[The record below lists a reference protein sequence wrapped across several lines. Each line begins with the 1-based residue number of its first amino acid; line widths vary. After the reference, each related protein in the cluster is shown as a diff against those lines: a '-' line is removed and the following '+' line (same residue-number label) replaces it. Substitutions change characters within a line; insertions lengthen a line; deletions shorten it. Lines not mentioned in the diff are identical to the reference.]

1 MRRNLLLIIFVCTAM
16 IMVSCSED
24 NMNGLPDNSGE
35 STELRCIDNLLVF
48 PDNVSL
54 QKALSV
60 HASNGLKESFV
71 SQQNI
76 FDLLVEKEYQRALY
90 LKGLSDEEYDK
101 VDRHCDYYRELL
113 EKQFIKEAGY
123 TDGSQL
129 YQLNLCLPTYAK
141 VLNAEGFFAVN
152 DTIYQVTANQFKI
165 WKGGD
170 IENYRVLNEV
180 SETDASRGIYV
191 YDYSATGTGVKTRSL
206 FPLYNVDQEVA
217 YWSAVDPYDNPIRRS
232 ILTFYDK
239 TVLALPGYKRDI
251 YIRVSYQKKVDGRN
265 YSFVSASFQLRASF
279 KVYVD
284 KQPAPQIMLN
294 ANGTSAD
301 IWYTVYFPYEMLMEG
316 KQSQVA
322 DDRYWNI
329 TNFSVEAD
337 FIRVEEQESA
347 PITIRNYTKFIGT
360 RFEPLAGTFNY
371 TSDGSIRLNT
381 LLP

>member
-90 LKGLSDEEYDK
+90 LKGLSDEEYYK

-170 IENYRVLNEV
+170 IENYWVLNEV
-180 SETDASRGIYV
+180 SETDVARGIYV

-206 FPLYNVDQEVA
+206 FPLYSVDQEVA
-217 YWSAVDPYDNPIRRS
+217 YWGADDPYNNPARRG
-232 ILTFYDK
+232 IVTFYDK

-251 YIRVSYQKKVDGRN
+251 YIRVSYQEKVDGRN
-265 YSFVSASFQLRASF
+265 FVFRPAGFALSAFF
-279 KVYVD
+279 FVYVD
-284 KQPAPQIMLN
+284 KQPAPQIN
-294 ANGTSAD
+294 FFANGTASD

-316 KQSQVA
+316 KQSQIA

-329 TNFSVEAD
+329 TRIALEVAYRKDGMRNFTTEFSGD
-337 FIRVEEQESA
+337 RQ
-347 PITIRNYTKFIGT
+347 
-360 RFEPLAGTFNY
+360 EPLLGIFNY
-371 TSDGSIRLNT
+371 RSNSSLRLTT

>member
-24 NMNGLPDNSGE
+24 NLKGLPDNSGE

-90 LKGLSDEEYDK
+90 LKGLSDEEYGK

-113 EKQFIKEAGY
+113 EKQFIKETGY

-170 IENYRVLNEV
+170 IKNYRVLNEV
-180 SETDASRGIYV
+180 SETDVARGIYV
-191 YDYSATGTGVKTRSL
+191 CDYSASEARVKTRSL
-206 FPLYNVDQEVA
+206 FPLYSVDQEVA
-217 YWSAVDPYDNPIRRS
+217 YWGSDDPYYNPVRRG
-232 ILTFYDK
+232 IVTFYDK
-239 TVLALPGYKRDI
+239 TVLVFPDSYKRDI
-251 YIRVSYQKKVDGRN
+251 YIRVSYQEKVDGRN
-265 YSFVSASFQLRASF
+265 YVFVNTGFQLSAFFS
-279 KVYVD
+279 VYVD
-284 KQPAPQIMLN
+284 KQPAPEIGMF

-301 IWYTVYFPYEMLMEG
+301 IWYTVYFPYEMFMEG
-316 KQSQVA
+316 KQSQTA
-322 DDRYWNI
+322 NDRYWNI
-329 TNFSVEAD
+329 TSFALEVAHRKDNK
-337 FIRVEEQESA
+337 FIS
-347 PITIRNYTKFIGT
+347 TKFRGD
-360 RFEPLAGTFNY
+360 RQEPLYGIFNY
-371 TSDGSIRLNT
+371 RSDGSIRLNT
-381 LLP
+381 LLPQ